1 MGRHCIDRQI
11 VRRIPDKLIFDA
23 MKNFYC
29 KQKQNQENSVT
40 LKVGLLSNYT
50 HKRRRPNPSTK
61 KPDS

>member
-40 LKVGLLSNYT
+40 LKVGLLLNYT